1 MIVTTKNFIE
11 KSVIDVRSKGTYGWR
26 VTGRP
31 EDMLDTA
38 TQERVEANAVGCSI
52 KAEPCRQA
60 VIVISVQVLLNS
72 TQLNSTQLNRELRTQ
87 VSDTSKSAS

>member
-1 MIVTTKNFIE
+1 MIVTMKNFIE

-72 TQLNSTQLNRELRTQ
+72 TQLNRELRTQ